1 MTLPKN
7 ENSISAAQIR
17 DEFGASEGEKVSLGE
32 YRVSQTFG
40 ELSNLP
46 LDTGIPKSGAIS
58 FDEFHGKKLNI
69 IVDYYSSKYADYTR
83 ESEGEAMNIRDRFT
97 GGTDV
102 HVVGGF
108 KSYDK
113 EDSSETK
120 VIVHVNRKL
129 GGEKSG
135 NAAVCALRTGSG
147 WESDTE
153 MIIDVGNE
161 GRIYGAGGNGGRGGD
176 TDAAGEDDLLLSLQP
191 SSLPP
196 FPDRKYFYKTTTT
209 TATTTTTTTTTTG

>member
-1 MTLPKN
+1 MTLPSSG
-7 ENSISAAQIR
+7 SISASQIR
-17 DEFGASEGEKVSLGE
+17 DEFGPTTESGEKVALGE
-32 YRVSQTFG
+32 YRIDENYG
-40 ELSNLP
+40 ELTEMP
-46 LDTGIPKSGAIS
+46 LDTGIPQGNNPIS
-58 FDEFHGKKLNI
+58 FQDFRGKKLNI

-102 HVVGGF
+102 NVVGGF

-113 EDSSETK
+113 ADSSETK

-129 GGEKSG
+129 GGEKNG

-161 GRIYGAGGNGGRGGD
+161 FPNSNVKFKPNAIM
-176 TDAAGEDDLLLSLQP
+176 DANNTRWANLLLLRG
-191 SSLPP
+191 
-196 FPDRKYFYKTTTT
+196 FGIT
-209 TATTTTTTTTTTG
+209 